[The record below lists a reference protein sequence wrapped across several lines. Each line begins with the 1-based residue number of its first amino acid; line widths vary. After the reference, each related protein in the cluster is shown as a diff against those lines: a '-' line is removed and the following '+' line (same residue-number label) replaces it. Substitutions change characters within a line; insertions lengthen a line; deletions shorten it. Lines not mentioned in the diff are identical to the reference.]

1 MVDNRVELRRR
12 VLRTGKILFAHGAC
26 TLDCTIKNISEKGA
40 KLQIENS
47 VNVPNEFQLYEPSG
61 MLLHE
66 VRVVRRANRVIA
78 VAITATKSIA
88 ESVDPR
94 VRRLR
99 MMQ

>member
-1 MVDNRVELRRR
+1 MCVP
-12 VLRTGKILFAHGAC
+12 GARW
-26 TLDCTIKNISEKGA
+26 LDCTIKNISEKGA

-47 VNVPNEFQLYEPSG
+47 VNVPDEFQLYEPSG

-66 VRVVRRANRVIA
+66 VRVVRRASRVIG

-94 VRRLR
+94 VRRLT

>member
-66 VRVVRRANRVIA
+66 VRVVRRGSRVIG
-78 VAITATKSIA
+78 VAITATRSIA